1 MYNLSIVTDDC
12 KIVNAAPAFA
22 LEKNLTYTNCQD
34 IKTQMEKRII
44 NILLDIKAD
53 IGGLK
58 KDVGELKEDVG
69 LLKEGQQRLEGRM
82 DILES
87 DVAELKTD
95 MSEVKSTVNALADAL
110 LETSKEVKQMKGK
123 AAHL

>member
-1 MYNLSIVTDDC
+1 MCHFRLFTS
-12 KIVNAAPAFA
+12 AS
-22 LEKNLTYTNCQD
+22 NLTYVQYRDINNC
-34 IKTQMEKRII
+34 MEERVI

-82 DILES
+82 DRLEADVLEIKS
-87 DVAELKTD
+87 DVAELKED
-95 MSEVKSTVNALADAL
+95 MSDVKITVNALADAL
-110 LETSKEVKQMKGK
+110 LETLREVKQMKVK
-123 AAHL
+123 S